1 MLDSKNT
8 NFASVFIYFR
18 ETQTAIGAFGVASKN
33 SLYDMLLKEEFDN
46 SDNMDRFFKNNYVD
60 TFDDIN
66 SNSKNSSGRYLCYCK
81 SIPLESA
88 DKEKGATIVVLLS
101 NEFFYNTLE
110 NSIFGKDL
118 YLTLLSKN
126 GDILFANSNI
136 SDKIIEYC
144 TEQQIDSEQHLNL
157 EYDDMMLSV
166 IKENITKVVYLLALP
181 KRVFWKE
188 TIVINIYIVLT
199 VLFAMVLGALAIYV
213 FSKYNYSP
221 LKKLMMTVSSRTN
234 ENFNNLCENE
244 YLYLHNTIEKTLNK
258 NDSLEKSIDVQK
270 RSLNNLTLYKV
281 LNGDVN
287 EYHELRSIM
296 MSYFENCEQS
306 SMMVLYVTID
316 SLGVFG
322 ENDKDNYGNS
332 QCIS

>member
-1 MLDSKNT
+1 
-8 NFASVFIYFR
+8 
-18 ETQTAIGAFGVASKN
+18 
-33 SLYDMLLKEEFDN
+33 
-46 SDNMDRFFKNNYVD
+46 
-60 TFDDIN
+60 
-66 SNSKNSSGRYLCYCK
+66 
-81 SIPLESA
+81 
-88 DKEKGATIVVLLS
+88 
-101 NEFFYNTLE
+101 
-110 NSIFGKDL
+110 
-118 YLTLLSKN
+118 
-126 GDILFANSNI
+126 
-136 SDKIIEYC
+136 
-144 TEQQIDSEQHLNL
+144 
-157 EYDDMMLSV
+157 
-166 IKENITKVVYLLALP
+166 
-181 KRVFWKE
+181 
-188 TIVINIYIVLT
+188 
-199 VLFAMVLGALAIYV
+199 
-213 FSKYNYSP
+213 
-221 LKKLMMTVSSRTN
+221 MTVYSRTN